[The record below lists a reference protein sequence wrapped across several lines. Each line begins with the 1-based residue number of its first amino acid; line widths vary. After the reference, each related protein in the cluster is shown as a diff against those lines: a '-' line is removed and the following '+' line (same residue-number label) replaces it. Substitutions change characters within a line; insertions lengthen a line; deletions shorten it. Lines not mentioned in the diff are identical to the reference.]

1 MKKTIGQRIKERR
14 EELGITQEFLAKSI
28 GVGQSSIGNYESGIR
43 LPKNIHKIADVLKV
57 KISWL
62 ESGVGA
68 KSPQPQEIDLEN
80 NTNYPAIKK
89 VHLTV
94 SAGITGFGVEPCE
107 GDDSIIV
114 FKSDWY
120 ISRGLKPEKLLA
132 VKVSGS
138 SMEPKL
144 YHGDS
149 VVFNTA
155 DVALKDGVVYVF
167 NLDGEVVIKR
177 AIRDGGMWWLDSD
190 NPDKA
195 RYPRKAC
202 TSELCM
208 PLGRVVHMQSEK
220 I

>member
-1 MKKTIGQRIKERR
+1 MDIVAIRRKRLAEWFADKQVPEKEKSYISQLINGKSSFGEKAARRI
-14 EELGITQEFLAKSI
+14 EETYAMGRMYLDA
-28 GVGQSSIGNYESGIR
+28 
-43 LPKNIHKIADVLKV
+43 
-57 KISWL
+57 
-62 ESGVGA
+62 GA
-68 KSPQPQEIDLEN
+68 PQKDSIDLSDN
-80 NTNYPAIKK
+80 SNYPSIKK

-94 SAGITGFGVEPCE
+94 SAGITGYGVEPCD
-107 GDDSIIV
+107 GDDSMIV
-114 FKSDWY
+114 FRSDWY
-120 ISRGLKPEKLLA
+120 QSRGLKPEKLLA
-132 VKVSGS
+132 IKVSGS

-155 DVALKDGVVYVF
+155 DTELKDGVVYVF

-177 AIRDGGMWWLDSD
+177 ATRDGGMWWLDSD

-208 PLGRVVHMQSEK
+208 PLGKVVHMQSER

>member
-1 MKKTIGQRIKERR
+1 M
-14 EELGITQEFLAKSI
+14 
-28 GVGQSSIGNYESGIR
+28 
-43 LPKNIHKIADVLKV
+43 KIADLRRKKLKDWFDLNPIPATE
-57 KISWL
+57 KSYISQLIHGKASFGEKAARRL
-62 ESGVGA
+62 EITYNMPINYLDDSISGV
-68 KSPQPQEIDLEN
+68 EIDLEN
-80 NTNYPAIKK
+80 NPDYPAIRK

-94 SAGITGFGVEPCE
+94 SAGITGYGVEPCE

-114 FKSDWY
+114 FKADWY
-120 ISRGLKPEKLLA
+120 KSRSLKPEKLLA
-132 VKVSGS
+132 VKVSGA

-155 DVALKDGVVYVF
+155 DTHLKDGVVYVF

-177 AIRDGGMWWLDSD
+177 AARDNGMWWLDSD

-208 PLGRVVHMQSEK
+208 PLGRVVHMQSER

>member
-1 MKKTIGQRIKERR
+1 M
-14 EELGITQEFLAKSI
+14 
-28 GVGQSSIGNYESGIR
+28 
-43 LPKNIHKIADVLKV
+43 KIADLRRKKLKDWFDLHPIPANE
-57 KISWL
+57 KSYISQLIHGKSSFGEKAARRL
-62 ESGVGA
+62 EITYKMPINYLDDSISGM
-68 KSPQPQEIDLEN
+68 EIDLEN
-80 NTNYPAIKK
+80 NPDYPAIRK

-94 SAGITGFGVEPCE
+94 SAGITGYGVEPCE

-114 FKSDWY
+114 FKADWY
-120 ISRGLKPEKLLA
+120 KSRNLKPEKLLA
-132 VKVSGS
+132 VKVSGA

-155 DVALKDGVVYVF
+155 DTHLKDGIVYVF

-177 AIRDGGMWWLDSD
+177 AVRDNGMWWLDSD

-208 PLGRVVHMQSEK
+208 PLGRVVHMQSER